1 MDRSRRPPGPAPGD
15 PATWRAFVRRWGV
28 AIASLASGLLTLLF
42 FRRGV
47 DRAPPGPGSQR
58 SAGRVPGYSRKSDF
72 PPDALGC
79 WTVDVVTA
87 SGQLIGR
94 LRFRVDA

>member
-1 MDRSRRPPGPAPGD
+1 MVSTVHLAVPVQGGRPGGFRTCSRKTDFTPD
-15 PATWRAFVRRWGV
+15 
-28 AIASLASGLLTLLF
+28 
-42 FRRGV
+42 
-47 DRAPPGPGSQR
+47 
-58 SAGRVPGYSRKSDF
+58 AGR
-72 PPDALGC
+72 